1 MESGLSMISC
11 LRQGTTVPR
20 LCRGESFF
28 DWGRTQ
34 GAGTRGTAHGSNH
47 ERVANSHPDWWSQ
60 SCPAAAEG
68 KKKEKS
74 KREMEWRR
82 RGGSFKD
89 KQIEGSLSDKSK
101 LTEMTMFFL

>member
-1 MESGLSMISC
+1 MESGLSTISC

-68 KKKEKS
+68 KKKRKEQE
-74 KREMEWRR
+74 RDGVEE
-82 RGGSFKD
+82 
-89 KQIEGSLSDKSK
+89 EGRK
-101 LTEMTMFFL
+101 F

>member
-68 KKKEKS
+68 KKK
-74 KREMEWRR
+74 KRARERWS
-82 RGGSFKD
+82 GGGGEEVLKTNRLRAVSRIS
-89 KQIEGSLSDKSK
+89 QNSQR
-101 LTEMTMFFL
+101 

>member
-68 KKKEKS
+68 K
-74 KREMEWRR
+74 
-82 RGGSFKD
+82 SFKD

-101 LTEMTMFFL
+101 LTEMTTFFL

>member
-68 KKKEKS
+68 KKK
-74 KREMEWRR
+74 KRARERWSG
-82 RGGSFKD
+82 GGSFKD